1 MAKQN
6 VDPDALAS
14 KTFAVTILGAILYI
28 AVVFIFVI
36 ANNAK
41 TTGDPNDHDPSDSTA
56 AQLSNEGQAHGH

>member
-14 KTFAVTILGAILYI
+14 KTFAVTILGALLYV

-41 TTGDPNDHDPSDSTA
+41 TTGDPNDQDPSDKTA
-56 AQLSNEGQAHGH
+56 HAEGHAHD

>member
-41 TTGDPNDHDPSDSTA
+41 TTGDPNDHDPSDGTA
-56 AQLSNEGQAHGH
+56 AQVANEGQAHGH

>member
-6 VDPDALAS
+6 VDPDALAT
-14 KTFAVTILGAILYI
+14 KTFAVTVLGAILYI

-41 TTGDPNDHDPSDSTA
+41 TTGDPNDHDPSDKAVA
-56 AQLSNEGQAHGH
+56 AEGQAHGH

>member
-6 VDPDALAS
+6 VDPDALAG
-14 KTFAVTILGAILYI
+14 KTFLVTMLGAILYI

-41 TTGDPNDHDPSDSTA
+41 TTGDPRDLDPSDTTA
-56 AQLSNEGQAHGH
+56 HAEGHSK

>member
-6 VDPDALAS
+6 VDPDALAT

-56 AQLSNEGQAHGH
+56 TAEGQAHGH

>member
-41 TTGDPNDHDPSDSTA
+41 TTGDPNDHDPSDSDSTA
-56 AQLSNEGQAHGH
+56 AAEGQAHGH

>member
-6 VDPDALAS
+6 VDPDALAA
-14 KTFAVTILGAILYI
+14 KTFLVTILGALLYI

-41 TTGDPNDHDPSDSTA
+41 TTGDPNDPDPSDSPVH
-56 AQLSNEGQAHGH
+56 AQGQAHD

>member
-14 KTFAVTILGAILYI
+14 KAFFVTILGAILYI
-28 AVVFIFVI
+28 TVVFIFVI

-41 TTGDPNDHDPSDSTA
+41 TTGDPNDLDPSDMTKAEAEA
-56 AQLSNEGQAHGH
+56 AEGHAK

>member
-14 KTFAVTILGAILYI
+14 KTFWVTILGAILYI

-36 ANNAK
+36 ANNSK
-41 TTGDPNDHDPSDSTA
+41 TTGDPADQDPSDSAETA
-56 AQLSNEGQAHGH
+56 HAEGQSK

>member
-6 VDPDALAS
+6 VNPDALAS
-14 KTFAVTILGAILYI
+14 KAFFVTILGAILYI

-41 TTGDPNDHDPSDSTA
+41 TTGDPNEQDPSDMTHA
-56 AQLSNEGQAHGH
+56 EIEGHAK

>member
-41 TTGDPNDHDPSDSTA
+41 TTGDPADQDPSDSPA
-56 AQLSNEGQAHGH
+56 AQAEGHSK

>member
-6 VDPDALAS
+6 VDPDALAA
-14 KTFAVTILGAILYI
+14 KTFLVTMLGAILYI

-41 TTGDPNDHDPSDSTA
+41 TTGEPADQEPTA
-56 AQLSNEGQAHGH
+56 AAVHAEGHGQ

>member
-14 KTFAVTILGAILYI
+14 KTFIVTILGAILYI

-36 ANNAK
+36 AGNEK
-41 TTGDPNDHDPSDSTA
+41 STGEGAEDAAAAAAAHA
-56 AQLSNEGQAHGH
+56 AQGHQHD

>member
-1 MAKQN
+1 MAKQK

-14 KTFAVTILGAILYI
+14 KTFVVTILGALLYI

-41 TTGDPNDHDPSDSTA
+41 TTGDPNDLDPSDTTA
-56 AQLSNEGQAHGH
+56 AAEGHAHGH

>member
-14 KTFAVTILGAILYI
+14 KTFLVTILGAILYI

-41 TTGDPNDHDPSDSTA
+41 TTGDPEDQDPSDTTA
-56 AQLSNEGQAHGH
+56 QAEGHSK

>member
-14 KTFAVTILGAILYI
+14 KAFFVTILGAILYI
-28 AVVFIFVI
+28 SVVFIFVI

-41 TTGDPNDHDPSDSTA
+41 TTGDPNEKDPSDMTHA
-56 AQLSNEGQAHGH
+56 ELEGQAK

>member
-36 ANNAK
+36 ANNAE
-41 TTGDPNDHDPSDSTA
+41 TTGDPNDHDPSDA
-56 AQLSNEGQAHGH
+56 VHAEAEGHAK